1 MNEFDKINILGT
13 NINVKDTTARNNI
26 TNLTNELDSTNT
38 RVSDLQNQITLMRDR
53 CYIFISDSYGDG
65 YTPEGTIDNTYIKQ
79 IINKINSKYALNLHK
94 GGASF
99 SNVNNNFL
107 TLLKNANIEN
117 KNKITNIV
125 VLGGYNDNG
134 YPLSQIMLGIDNF
147 FEYAKTNYP
156 NALITLGNVGYSI
169 HSDQVSNHVKVTNAY
184 SFKSGSNG
192 GVYLN
197 NCENILHSTEYMASD
212 GYHPNQAGHDRL
224 ANYCYEA
231 LITGS
236 CTPTLSNVQQILT
249 STTWTPRTNNTFICE
264 QNNNMIS
271 FKINANS
278 FTHSSSFTFKC
289 DASQYLIG
297 SFKNSSIMGANY
309 FFTNTTVPAFFQ
321 LNDNSFVSLP
331 LMITIF
337 DRGLYASAIVT
348 TTSNYASYNIK
359 KIVIPSFTL
368 VSATNMC

>member
-26 TNLTNELDSTNT
+26 TNLTNELDNTIT
-38 RVSDLQNQITLMRDR
+38 RVSDLQNQITLMSDR
-53 CYIFISDSYGDG
+53 YYIFISDSYGDG

-79 IINKINSKYALNLHK
+79 IINKIKPKYALNLHK

-99 SNVNNNFL
+99 SNDANNFL
-107 TLLKNANIEN
+107 TLLKNANVEN
-117 KNKITNIV
+117 KNKITDIV

-134 YPLSQIMLGIDNF
+134 YDLSQIMLGINYF

-169 HSDQVSNHVKVTNAY
+169 HSNQVTNHVKVTNAY
-184 SFKSGSNG
+184 SFKSGTNG

-197 NCENILHSTEYMASD
+197 NCENILHSTEYMSSD
-212 GYHPNQAGHDRL
+212 GFHPNQAGHDRL

-249 STTWTPRTNNTFICE
+249 STTWTPKTNNTFILE
-264 QNNNMIS
+264 QTNNMIS
-271 FKINANS
+271 FRINANT
-278 FTHSSSFTFKC
+278 FTHSSSFSFKC
-289 DASQYLIG
+289 DGDHYLLG
-297 SFKNSSIMGANY
+297 TFKTSSIMGTEY

-331 LMITIF
+331 LMISIL
-337 DRGLYASAIVT
+337 DRGLYASSIVT
-348 TTSNYASYNIK
+348 TSNNYAVYNIK
-359 KIVIPSFTL
+359 KIVIPSFTI